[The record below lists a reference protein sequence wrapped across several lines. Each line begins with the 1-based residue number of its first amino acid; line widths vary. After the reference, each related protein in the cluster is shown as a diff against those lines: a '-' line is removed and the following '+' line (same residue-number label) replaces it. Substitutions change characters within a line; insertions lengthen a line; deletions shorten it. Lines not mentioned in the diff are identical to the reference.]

1 MELTNKN
8 DFIQR
13 FRETH
18 KLQIKAYI
26 KPEIKSEKV
35 FTVGYDISPF
45 NLSRFLSWLTFVNT
59 VINISCIRSSIE
71 DKGTL

>member
-1 MELTNKN
+1 MKLTNKN

-45 NLSRFLSWLTFVNT
+45 AYCDIGSGASHSTNVCFS
-59 VINISCIRSSIE
+59 
-71 DKGTL
+71 